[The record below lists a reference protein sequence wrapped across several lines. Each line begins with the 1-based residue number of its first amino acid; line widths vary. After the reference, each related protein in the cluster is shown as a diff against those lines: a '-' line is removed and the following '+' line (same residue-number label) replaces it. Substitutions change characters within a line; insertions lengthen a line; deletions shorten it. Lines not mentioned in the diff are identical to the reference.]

1 MYKIYATIVNDRV
14 GDYKM
19 RKGRSLRILTII
31 ALFVAISGLTIA
43 YAAISDS
50 FKDKEDSSLW
60 NIQIQDLKAE
70 TSGSAI
76 YTLPVISDTAL
87 SNYSVELQKP
97 GDSVHLTF
105 KVMNKGSLD
114 AILSTLMQTK
124 PNCKVN
130 GNNND
135 VCSKIQY
142 SLKYEDGNEVAQNDL
157 LNHNGKKTI
166 QYSIVYPT
174 NAPAIEGKMTID
186 SIHLVLLYKQNV

>member
-1 MYKIYATIVNDRV
+1 MYENYATIVDDRV
-14 GDYKM
+14 GDFEM

-50 FKDKEDSSLW
+50 FKDKEDSSSW
-60 NIQIQDLKAE
+60 NIQIQDLKAD

-130 GNNND
+130 GSSND
-135 VCSKIQY
+135 VCNKIQY
-142 SLKYEDGNEVAQNDL
+142 SLQKENGDEVAPNDL
-157 LNHNGKKTI
+157 LNHNSEKTI
-166 QYSIVYPT
+166 QFSIVYPT
-174 NAPAIEGKMTID
+174 NAPAIVGKMTID